1 MKNLFLFLLFFAS
14 TPLFADIEKD
24 IDKIEVPTEEL
35 ETESVLPVFD
45 KSEVIKV
52 RNINTALRIEFGPSA
67 GMSLN
72 EPFYNPLVFGGVA
85 AFNFNEVHGLNIQYL
100 KFGDGLNSYGKQLK
114 RGEGLNNSTFDAG

>member
-1 MKNLFLFLLFFAS
+1 MYTKSYEKFIPISTFFAS

-52 RNINTALRIEFGPSA
+52 KTSIRLSE
-67 GMSLN
+67 LN
-72 EPFYNPLVFGGVA
+72 LVLLQ
-85 AFNFNEVHGLNIQYL
+85 E
-100 KFGDGLNSYGKQLK
+100 
-114 RGEGLNNSTFDAG
+114 